1 MQSLAFAGRALT
13 CRRMIA
19 FAALLERLVF
29 TPSRNAKIALM
40 RQYFATQP
48 DPDRGIGLAAIT
60 GELSFAAAKSGL
72 IRELAAARTDPV
84 LFDWSYDYVGDLA
97 ETVALMWPGKA
108 TTAAPPRLSEV
119 VATLQTEPKAA
130 LPGIVA
136 NWLDAANASTR
147 LALLKLITGSLRVG
161 ASSRLAK
168 IALAEIGG
176 VQADD
181 VEEVWHG
188 LEPPYPTLFAWLEGR
203 APKPDPADAPVFRPP
218 MLAHPLE
225 VADLAALQPADWR
238 AEWKWDGIRIQAVA
252 TASGRRLYSRGA
264 DDISGA
270 FPEIVAA
277 MDFHAVLDG
286 ELLVLRDGVVAPFAD
301 LQQRLNRK
309 VVSPKMME
317 QFPVGVR
324 LYDLLFDGDED
335 LRGLPFDERR
345 ARLEDWIARVS
356 PQHMDLSPLIRFSS
370 LQELMVLRDG
380 ARAASIEGLM
390 LKRGDSPYLPG
401 RVKGQWWKWKR
412 DPLTVDAVMMYAQR
426 GHGKRSSFYSDYT
439 FGLWRGNELV
449 PVGKAYFGF
458 TDQELAFLDRW
469 IRNHTTARFG
479 PVREVEKLMVLE
491 VAFDAVQLS
500 SRHKSGVAMR
510 FPRLSRIRTDKP
522 AAEADRLE
530 TLMALIEDR
539 QNVADPSH
547 ASLAEPG

>member
-108 TTAAPPRLSEV
+108 TTAAPPSLSEV

-203 APKPDPADAPVFRPP
+203 APKPDPADAP
-218 MLAHPLE
+218 
-225 VADLAALQPADWR
+225 
-238 AEWKWDGIRIQAVA
+238 G
-252 TASGRRLYSRGA
+252 
-264 DDISGA
+264 
-270 FPEIVAA
+270 
-277 MDFHAVLDG
+277 
-286 ELLVLRDGVVAPFAD
+286 
-301 LQQRLNRK
+301 
-309 VVSPKMME
+309 
-317 QFPVGVR
+317 
-324 LYDLLFDGDED
+324 
-335 LRGLPFDERR
+335 
-345 ARLEDWIARVS
+345 
-356 PQHMDLSPLIRFSS
+356 
-370 LQELMVLRDG
+370 
-380 ARAASIEGLM
+380 
-390 LKRGDSPYLPG
+390 
-401 RVKGQWWKWKR
+401 
-412 DPLTVDAVMMYAQR
+412 
-426 GHGKRSSFYSDYT
+426 
-439 FGLWRGNELV
+439 
-449 PVGKAYFGF
+449 
-458 TDQELAFLDRW
+458 
-469 IRNHTTARFG
+469 
-479 PVREVEKLMVLE
+479 
-491 VAFDAVQLS
+491 
-500 SRHKSGVAMR
+500 
-510 FPRLSRIRTDKP
+510 
-522 AAEADRLE
+522 
-530 TLMALIEDR
+530 
-539 QNVADPSH
+539 
-547 ASLAEPG
+547 